1 MYCEKLSNGKVRYI
15 QTSFCIYFA
24 LILPFCVRT
33 AATTRY
39 SSALQNKYYKT
50 IIFINGF
57 IIMLEYCQKWLK
69 ISISVKMT
77 CSLKTNFGFY
87 FALFLPLLSVHHDCD
102 MFARRNENIAFTE
115 QIRAISVIY
124 SIQAFKVV
132 CEHKINTD
140 IAACTPFV
148 YLVRSSE
155 LF

>member
-33 AATTRY
+33 TATTRY

-57 IIMLEYCQKWLK
+57 IIMFGYCQKWLK
-69 ISISVKMT
+69 ISISVKMA
-77 CSLKTNFGFY
+77 CSLRTNFGFY
-87 FALFLPLLSVHHDCD
+87 FALFLPLFSVHNDCD
-102 MFARRNENIAFTE
+102 MFARCYEDITLTE

-132 CEHKINTD
+132 CEHKINTNV
-140 IAACTPFV
+140 AACAP
-148 YLVRSSE
+148 LVDFIRCSE